1 MKNKLFYIV
10 IILFICCAEDDDNNF
25 HNSYKFKGTNHTLD
39 IVSWNIENF
48 PKNDVTINEMIPI
61 IDSLNVDIIALQE
74 IESTQDF
81 NNLVNQLGDNW
92 IGYRSQNSS
101 YGVLAYLINTTDIN
115 IASSP
120 YTILN
125 NSSYYFAS
133 KPPYVLEFSFNN
145 INYILID
152 VHYKSDYDGDWSDRR
167 ETANYLLYE
176 YINEH
181 YNSNKLIVVG
191 DFNDDVKYGYINV
204 GKVVDGPKSLLN
216 KSVFSLFPH
225 QDIFKFSVNDLT
237 MIPKNIPLKRSLLIP
252 NLETAINA
260 IWDTLPSPGDRVI
273 VLGAGVVGLLTA
285 NILNKIFTCI
295 SAKS

>member
-191 DFNDDVKYGYINV
+191 DFNDEL
-204 GKVVDGPKSLLN
+204 VDEN
-216 KSVFSLFPH
+216 NIFSLFLNNS
-225 QDIFKFSVNDLT
+225 QDYLFSDMHIAQDNQQSYWSFPSYPSHIDHILITDELFNQEDTTCTLLLDQWFFDNASDYFFYVSDHRPMAISL
-237 MIPKNIPLKRSLLIP
+237 NINP
-252 NLETAINA
+252 
-260 IWDTLPSPGDRVI
+260 
-273 VLGAGVVGLLTA
+273 
-285 NILNKIFTCI
+285 
-295 SAKS
+295 